1 MKKEKLLFLCQNCG
15 YESPKWLGKCPACNE
30 WNRFA
35 EERGTRSLSEGNR
48 YTGPGQ
54 DEAPVPINRIDTDDR
69 QRIATGIA
77 EMDRVLGGG
86 IVPGSS
92 ILVGGDPGIGKSTL
106 MLQVLEA
113 LARGGKK
120 GLYISGEE
128 SARQIKLRGSR
139 IGASSENLFVYVEI
153 SLEEIIK
160 EIKAMIPEAV
170 VVDSIQTLYSA
181 DLSSAP
187 GSVGQVRESSEQL
200 ILLAKKTGIP
210 IFLIG
215 HVTKDGAIAGPRV
228 LEHMVD
234 AVLYFQGDSGHPFR
248 IIRSVKNRYG
258 PSNEIGVFEMGEA
271 GLSEVANPSALFL
284 SERPEGAP
292 GSVVVP
298 SMEGT
303 RPILVEIQALTSET
317 QFGMPR
323 RTTIGVD
330 HNRVS
335 LLAAVMDR
343 ICGFNLNNHDIYMNV
358 AGGVR
363 LNEPAVDL
371 GIVSSLLSSFLNRPI
386 DRNTVVCGE
395 VGLTGEIR
403 GVGRIDARVR
413 ESSKMGFSRVL
424 LPRNVPGEI
433 LSREGL
439 HLLPVGH
446 VKDLMDAL
454 F

>member
-1 MKKEKLLFLCQNCG
+1 
-15 YESPKWLGKCPACNE
+15 
-30 WNRFA
+30 
-35 EERGTRSLSEGNR
+35 
-48 YTGPGQ
+48 
-54 DEAPVPINRIDTDDR
+54 
-69 QRIATGIA
+69 
-77 EMDRVLGGG
+77 
-86 IVPGSS
+86 
-92 ILVGGDPGIGKSTL
+92 
-106 MLQVLEA
+106 
-113 LARGGKK
+113 
-120 GLYISGEE
+120 LYISGEE

-139 IGASSENLFVYVEI
+139 VGASSENLLVYVEI
-153 SLEEIIK
+153 ALEKILREIRS
-160 EIKAMIPEAV
+160 AAPHVV

-181 DLSSAP
+181 DLASAP

-210 IFLIG
+210 VFLIG
-215 HVTKDGAIAGPRV
+215 HVTKDGSIAGPRV

-234 AVLYFQGDSGHPFR
+234 AVLYFQGESGHPFR
-248 IIRSVKNRYG
+248 IVRSVKNRYG
-258 PSNEIGVFEMGEA
+258 PSNEIGVFEMGER
-271 GLSEVANPSALFL
+271 GLTEVANPSALFL
-284 SERPEGAP
+284 TERPEGAP

-343 ICGFNLNNHDIYMNV
+343 IGGFNLNNHDIYMNV

-363 LNEPAVDL
+363 LNEPAVDV

-386 DRNTVVCGE
+386 DRHTVVCGE

-413 ESSKMGFSRVL
+413 ESSKMGFARIL
-424 LPRNVPGEI
+424 LPRSVPGEN

-439 HLLPVGH
+439 DLVPIAH
-446 VKDLMDAL
+446 VRDLMDAL

>member
-1 MKKEKLLFLCQNCG
+1 MKEKTLFFCQSCG
-15 YESPKWLGKCPACNE
+15 YESPKWLGRCPACGE
-30 WNRFA
+30 WNRFV
-35 EERGTRSLSEGNR
+35 EERAIRSDAAHPR
-48 YTGPGQ
+48 YSGPGK
-54 DEAPVPINRIDTDDR
+54 DDGPVPIDRIEADDGE
-69 QRIATGIA
+69 RIRTGIA

-92 ILVGGDPGIGKSTL
+92 VLVGGDPGIGKSTL
-106 MLQVLEA
+106 MLQVVEA
-113 LARGGKK
+113 LARRGKK

-139 IGASSENLFVYVEI
+139 VGASSENLLVYVEI
-153 SLEEIIK
+153 ALEKILREIRS
-160 EIKAMIPEAV
+160 AAPHVV

-181 DLSSAP
+181 DLASAP

-210 IFLIG
+210 VFLIG
-215 HVTKDGAIAGPRV
+215 HVTKDGSIAGPRV

-234 AVLYFQGDSGHPFR
+234 AVLYFQGESGHPFR
-248 IIRSVKNRYG
+248 IVRSVKNRYG
-258 PSNEIGVFEMGEA
+258 PSNEIGVFEMGER
-271 GLSEVANPSALFL
+271 GLTEVANPSALFL
-284 SERPEGAP
+284 TERPEGAP

-343 ICGFNLNNHDIYMNV
+343 IGGFNLNNHDIYMNV

-363 LNEPAVDL
+363 LNEPAVDV

-386 DRNTVVCGE
+386 DRHTVVCGE

-413 ESSKMGFSRVL
+413 ESSKMGFARIL
-424 LPRNVPGEI
+424 LPRSVPGEN

-439 HLLPVGH
+439 DLVPIAH
-446 VKDLMDAL
+446 VRDLMDAL

>member
-1 MKKEKLLFLCQNCG
+1 MKEKTLFFCQSCG
-15 YESPKWLGKCPACNE
+15 YESPKWLGRCPACGE
-30 WNRFA
+30 WNRFV
-35 EERGTRSLSEGNR
+35 EERGTRSDSGYPR
-48 YTGPGQ
+48 YSGPGK
-54 DEAPVPINRIDTDDR
+54 DDGPVPIDRIEADDGE
-69 QRIATGIA
+69 RILTGIA

-92 ILVGGDPGIGKSTL
+92 VLVGGDPGIGKSTL
-106 MLQVLEA
+106 MLQVVES
-113 LARGGKK
+113 LARRGNR

-139 IGASSENLFVYVEI
+139 VGASSENLLVYVEI
-153 SLEEIIK
+153 ALEKILREIRS
-160 EIKAMIPEAV
+160 AAPHVV

-181 DLSSAP
+181 DLASAP

-210 IFLIG
+210 VFLIG
-215 HVTKDGAIAGPRV
+215 HVTKDGSIAGPRV

-234 AVLYFQGDSGHPFR
+234 AVLYFQGESGHPFR
-248 IIRSVKNRYG
+248 IVRSVKNRYG
-258 PSNEIGVFEMGEA
+258 PSNEIGVFEMGER
-271 GLSEVANPSALFL
+271 GLTEVANPSALFL
-284 SERPEGAP
+284 TERPEGAP

-343 ICGFNLNNHDIYMNV
+343 IGGFNLNNHDIYMNV

-363 LNEPAVDL
+363 LNEPAVDV

-386 DRNTVVCGE
+386 DRRTVVCGE

-403 GVGRIDARVR
+403 GIGRIDARVR
-413 ESSKMGFSRVL
+413 ESSKMGFARIL
-424 LPRNVPGEI
+424 LPRSVPGEN

-439 HLLPVGH
+439 DLVPIAH
-446 VKDLMDAL
+446 VRDLMDAL